1 MPSGRIQR
9 EKQVVAAM
17 IRHYCRIHHGGG
29 EDLCDE
35 CSELARYA
43 ELRLD
48 RCPFQEGKT
57 NCARCPVHCYQAAK
71 REKIREI
78 MRAIGPRM
86 PMLHPWMALRHG
98 IDALR
103 KTPKKPK

>member
-1 MPSGRIQR
+1 MLHGRVER
-9 EKQVVAAM
+9 EKRVVAAM

-29 EDLCDE
+29 EELCEE
-35 CSELARYA
+35 CRELARYSA
-43 ELRLD
+43 MRLD

-57 NCARCPVHCYQAAK
+57 NCARCPVHCYHPAM
-71 REKIREI
+71 RGRIREV

-86 PMLHPWMALRHG
+86 PLLHPLMALRHG

-103 KTPKKPK
+103 KKPKL